1 MKSKI
6 DSIYIKHNGD
16 RIYQGDILRD
26 FKYQDRV
33 FIEDNKIKIQER
45 NIPYLIVLTQD
56 CDLEWDFNNHKENE
70 KAAVLQPEK
79 AQDKTKE
86 KINQDKFLQSIL
98 ICPAYLAEKVRLGTH
113 LEEMDLTMEKL
124 NSDRWNLVK
133 TNQNSRYYFL
143 DNESN
148 LQIPDLVI
156 DFKHYYSIPRDML
169 YKEIKKHYI
178 NSINELF
185 RECLSQR
192 FAFYLSRIGLP
203 KINDELCEK

>member
-70 KAAVLQPEK
+70 EV
-79 AQDKTKE
+79 QDKIKD

-98 ICPAYLAEKVRLGTH
+98 ICPAYPAEKVRLGTH
-113 LEEMDLTMEKL
+113 LEELDLNMEKL

-143 DNESN
+143 DNESD

-169 YKEIKKHYI
+169 YKEIKKYYI
-178 NSINELF
+178 GSINELF

-203 KINDELCEK
+203 KIKAEVCEK

>member
-16 RIYQGDILRD
+16 RIYQGDILWD
-26 FKYQDRV
+26 FKYQDKV

-70 KAAVLQPEK
+70 NV
-79 AQDKTKE
+79 QDKTRE
-86 KINQDKFLQSIL
+86 KINQDKFLHSIL
-98 ICPAYLAEKVRLGTH
+98 ICPAYPAEKVRLGTH
-113 LEEMDLTMEKL
+113 LEELDLTMEKL
-124 NSDRWNLVK
+124 NSNRWNLVK

-143 DNESN
+143 DKQSD

-178 NSINELF
+178 GSINELF
-185 RECLSQR
+185 RECLLQR